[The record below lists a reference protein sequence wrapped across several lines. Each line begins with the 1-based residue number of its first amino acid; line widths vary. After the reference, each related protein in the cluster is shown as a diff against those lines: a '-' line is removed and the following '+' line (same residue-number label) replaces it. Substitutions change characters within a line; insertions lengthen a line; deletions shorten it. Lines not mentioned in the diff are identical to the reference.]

1 MEKFTL
7 PSLFEKLFI
16 IHSKTRYNTMN
27 EMKKITL
34 TVRKSDLK
42 RIIQNMLLVSVGN
55 FEQSGKEE
63 VMETSQAILGDD
75 PQKALSSLNRYIED
89 VEEYRQ
95 QISMV
100 IELIEEHMLL
110 DDEKVKISF
119 KAGAKIPVEDI
130 NAMLS
135 ESKAEKEEK
144 KKEIKAKIKSKK
156 NKQEK

>member
-1 MEKFTL
+1 
-7 PSLFEKLFI
+7 
-16 IHSKTRYNTMN
+16 
-27 EMKKITL
+27 
-34 TVRKSDLK
+34 
-42 RIIQNMLLVSVGN
+42 
-55 FEQSGKEE
+55 
-63 VMETSQAILGDD
+63 
-75 PQKALSSLNRYIED
+75 ED

-135 ESKAEKEEK
+135 ESKVEKGEK
-144 KKEIKAKIKSKK
+144 KKEIKAKNKIKRKINRRNNGLAIKLISSWIT
-156 NKQEK
+156 QCRIVPS